1 MARGLRRFMPAAAP
15 INPDLELLNAEAP
28 SATRAKTDA
37 ERVAIAAE
45 ELTTGFDL
53 LADLGPAVSIFGSA
67 RCPEADPRYAQ
78 TRELARRLGEAGFA
92 IITGGGP
99 GMMEAANRGARDAGA
114 CSVGLNI
121 DLPFEQ
127 KANAYL
133 DLSLQFHYFFTR
145 KVMFIRYACGFVVMP
160 GGYGTLDETFEAF
173 TLIQTEKVDHFPV
186 VLFGESYWG
195 GLRSW
200 IRQTVLKSG
209 YIADN
214 DLRAMLITD
223 DADDVIAQCVDGALL
238 QGFKLNR

>member
-28 SATRAKTDA
+28 SATRAKTDD
-37 ERVAIAAE
+37 ERVAIAAA
-45 ELTTGFDL
+45 ELTTGFGL

-67 RCPEADPRYAQ
+67 RCLEADPRYAQ

-127 KANAYL
+127 KANPYL

-145 KVMFIRYACGFVVMP
+145 KMMFIRYACGFVVMP

-173 TLIQTEKVDHFPV
+173 TLIQTEKVDDFPV

-223 DADDVIAQCVDGALL
+223 DTDDVIAQCVDGALL
-238 QGFKLNR
+238 QGFELNR